1 MGGCAFLL
9 WIDIQEPE
17 MGKMTAKI
25 EIARKAFAAGQLAN
39 YKPLASMGSDSAQ
52 ATATASWGPAMRR

>member
-1 MGGCAFLL
+1 
-9 WIDIQEPE
+9 